1 MHTTRVV
8 TGLLATAVF
17 GLAGVAQAG
26 DVKIYSGATC
36 KPTFASSETGYS
48 YALGL
53 FNSEVPGWDITCP
66 IDRDVTDLATGFRLR
81 VFAAPGSGP
90 TTCTAFIRNLT
101 VVTDTFLDFETRS
114 TPSGG
119 DGVVLLDWGDS
130 LSSGGAEAVYHLE
143 CHLDVYGLLSGYR
156 VDEP

>member
-1 MHTTRVV
+1 MRKTTMI
-8 TGLLATAVF
+8 TGLLAAAAV
-17 GLAGVAQAG
+17 GLAGAAQAG
-26 DVKIYSGATC
+26 DIKIYSGATC

-53 FNSEVPGWDITCP
+53 FNSEVPGWDVTCP
-66 IDRDVTDLATGFRLR
+66 IDRDVTNLATGLRLR
-81 VFAAPGSGP
+81 VFASPGSGP
-90 TTCTAFIRNLT
+90 TVCTAFIRNLT

-119 DGVVLLDWGDS
+119 DEVVLLDWGDS
-130 LSSGGAEAVYHLE
+130 LSSGGAEAVYNLE
-143 CHLDVYGLLSGYR
+143 CHVDVYGLISGYR